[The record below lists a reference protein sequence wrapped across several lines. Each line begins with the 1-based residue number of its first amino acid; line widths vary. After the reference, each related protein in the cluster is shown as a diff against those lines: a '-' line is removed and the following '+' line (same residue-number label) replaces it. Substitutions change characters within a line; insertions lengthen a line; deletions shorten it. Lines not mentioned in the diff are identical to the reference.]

1 MLKTYSCQDDERET
15 EPISHQWPRWTI
27 ICLAAGFLMSQ
38 TGCGTFLS
46 RAFSDEYYSP
56 QDPPPNLA
64 QHHITHA
71 LYSGITFDVKTI
83 RHTKD
88 YDVWVLLLDL
98 PCSFIADTL
107 LLPLTIYEDFLSGWG
122 QKAALEGDSEYV
134 LKKLA
139 NGMDVNETD
148 WQGHTV
154 LMAAAWGGHLELV
167 KALLEKGAD
176 AKIYSQSG
184 KTAWHYAQRWE
195 VEQPQIA
202 QLLENSGGRLH
213 RIRKS
218 YAP

>member
-1 MLKTYSCQDDERET
+1 MYISN
-15 EPISHQWPRWTI
+15 PIAALLLRWTI
-27 ICLAAGFLMSQ
+27 TCLAVGFLMSQ
-38 TGCGTFLS
+38 AGCGTFLS

-64 QHHITHA
+64 EHHITHA

-88 YDVWVLLLDL
+88 FDVWVLLLDL
-98 PCSFIADTL
+98 PFSFVADTL
-107 LLPLTIYEDFLSGWG
+107 LLPLTIYEDFLSGWE
-122 QKAALEGDSEYV
+122 QKAALEGESEYV

-139 NGMDVNETD
+139 DGMDLNQVD

-184 KTAWHYAQRWE
+184 KTAWHYAQRWQE
-195 VEQPQIA
+195 ERPQIA
-202 QLLENSGGRLH
+202 QLIENAGGKLGRKM
-213 RIRKS
+213 KS